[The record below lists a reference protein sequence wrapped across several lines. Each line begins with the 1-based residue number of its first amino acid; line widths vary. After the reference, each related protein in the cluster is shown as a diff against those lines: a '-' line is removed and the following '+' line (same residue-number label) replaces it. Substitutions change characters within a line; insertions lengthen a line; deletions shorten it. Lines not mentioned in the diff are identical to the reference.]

1 MRPLVLHKNLHQNTL
16 GQVFLAFGINDF
28 HIVTIFDQFDQ
39 LIQGQMATVGRIIKP
54 AVGVFR
60 NPDRILGCHR

>member
-28 HIVTIFDQFDQ
+28 HIVPIFDQFDQ
-39 LIQGQMATVGRIIKP
+39 LIQGQMTTVGRIIKP
-54 AVGVFR
+54 SVGVFG